1 MVVLVLVV
9 QTLDSLQGFIQQ
21 LTWCVGYCV
30 SLRAESGVRFLGGSD
45 PLPWDLGERCK
56 LPQRGSGRIWCN

>member
-21 LTWCVGYCV
+21 LTCGCVGYCV

-45 PLPWDLGERCK
+45 PLPSA
-56 LPQRGSGRIWCN
+56 RGSGGAL